1 MEILASLKLIQTIVD
16 GVQQLDGNLQAV
28 NRDTA

>member
-1 MEILASLKLIQTIVD
+1 MEILASLKLIQMIVD
-16 GVQQLDGNLQAV
+16 GVLDGNLHAV